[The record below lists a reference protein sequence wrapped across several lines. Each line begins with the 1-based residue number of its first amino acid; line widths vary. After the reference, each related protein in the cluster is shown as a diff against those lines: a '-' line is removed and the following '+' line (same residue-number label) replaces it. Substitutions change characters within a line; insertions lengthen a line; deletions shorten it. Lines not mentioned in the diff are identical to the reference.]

1 MLAKICHADSE
12 NACTAGMFW
21 WSWHCYNIVNSLME
35 LLLIQMK
42 EPVKFMESLVQ
53 VPLVGLL

>member
-1 MLAKICHADSE
+1 MQILKMRVLQVCFDGLA
-12 NACTAGMFW
+12 
-21 WSWHCYNIVNSLME
+21 WHYYNIVNSLME

>member
-1 MLAKICHADSE
+1 MQILKMRVLQVCFDGLFFFS
-12 NACTAGMFW
+12 
-21 WSWHCYNIVNSLME
+21 NIVNSLME